1 MADIESWTPGQGI
14 LWVHIEYTNKE
25 ARRWVRKNSGLEK
38 LAADALL
45 TEETRPRATTF
56 GDGLLLALRGIN
68 MNPGAEPD
76 DMVSVRLWI
85 DNERII
91 STRKRVLFSVRDIAE
106 ELDAGKGPTDTAD
119 FLVSLADRLVWR
131 MSDTVDQCEDLV
143 ADLEAQVLDEGSSS
157 LRLHLATLRRQTITL
172 RRYLA
177 PQRDAF
183 AKLIIEKI
191 AWFDDDSRLRLR
203 EISDRLIRHIEDLDA
218 VRERAAV
225 TQEELLSRLSDQMNT
240 RMYVL
245 SVVAAV
251 FLPLGFLTGLLGINV
266 GGLPGTENP
275 GAFLLFLLFLVSV
288 VVAQILWFRH
298 KNGSR
303 EALMCRKI
311 MAFRYSHVCRVRH
324 AHPESTACNFF
335 SVRTAHPTLVH

>member
-1 MADIESWTPGQGI
+1 MSETMQNESGLVHAYLLDGAGGGRRLELADFESWTPGQGD
-14 LWVHIEYTNKE
+14 LWMHFDYTSE
-25 ARRWVRKNSGLEK
+25 DTRQWLRDSAGLEE
-38 LAADALL
+38 LVVDALL
-45 TEETRPRATTF
+45 TEETRPRATLI
-56 GDGLLLALRGIN
+56 GDGVLVALRGIN

-91 STRKRVLFSVRDIAE
+91 STRKRTLLSVRDIAE
-106 ELDAGKGPTDTAD
+106 QLDAGKGPVDTQD
-119 FLVSLADRLVWR
+119 FLVSLADRIVWR
-131 MSDTVDQCEDLV
+131 MSDTVDQCEDQV
-143 ADLEAQVLDEGSSS
+143 AELEEQVLDEGHTS
-157 LRLHLATLRRQTITL
+157 LRFDLASLRRQTIAL

-183 AKLIIEKI
+183 AKLVIEKI

-203 EISDRLIRHIEDLDA
+203 EVSDRLIRHIEDLDA

-245 SVVAAV
+245 SMVAAI

-266 GGLPGTENP
+266 GGIPGSENP
-275 GAFLLFLLFLVSV
+275 WAFLLFLLFLGV
-288 VVAQILWFRH
+288 VVFAQVLWFRY
-298 KNGSR
+298 K
-303 EALMCRKI
+303 KW
-311 MAFRYSHVCRVRH
+311 F
-324 AHPESTACNFF
+324 
-335 SVRTAHPTLVH
+335 

>member
-1 MADIESWTPGQGI
+1 MSEETENRDGLIHAYLLDGTGGGRRLEMTDIESWTPEQGVLWMHFDYTSEDAGQW
-14 LWVHIEYTNKE
+14 L
-25 ARRWVRKNSGLEK
+25 RNSAGLEE
-38 LAADALL
+38 LVADALL
-45 TEETRPRATTF
+45 TEESRPRATAID
-56 GDGLLLALRGIN
+56 DGVLVALRGIN

-76 DMVSVRLWI
+76 DMVSVRLWV
-85 DNERII
+85 DSERII
-91 STRKRVLFSVRDIAE
+91 STRKRVLFSVSDIAE
-106 ELDAGKGPTDTAD
+106 QLDAGKGPAGTAE
-119 FLVSLADRLVWR
+119 FLVFLADRLVWR

-143 ADLEAQVLDEGSSS
+143 ADLEEQVLDEGDSS

-183 AKLIIEKI
+183 AKLITEKI
-191 AWFDDDSRLRLR
+191 PWFDDDSRLRLR
-203 EISDRLIRHIEDLDA
+203 EVGDRLIRHIEDLDA

-266 GGLPGTENP
+266 GGIPGAENP
-275 GAFLLFLLFLVSV
+275 WSFLLFILFLVGV
-288 VVAQILWFRH
+288 VAAQILWFRH
-298 KNGSR
+298 K
-303 EALMCRKI
+303 KW
-311 MAFRYSHVCRVRH
+311 F
-324 AHPESTACNFF
+324 
-335 SVRTAHPTLVH
+335 